1 MSPEKSGL
9 FLWAFDM
16 DPKNTNRVYS
26 TMVVKAVDEDKREI
40 TGIASTPGTDR
51 MGDIVVPSGAKFN
64 LPVPL
69 LFQHDHAQPIG
80 QVVAAKVTDA
90 GIEIVARLAKIEAP
104 SQLAARLEEAWQSI
118 KHGLVRGLSIGFRP
132 IKYAFLD
139 DGGIEF
145 SEWDWYELSAVTIP
159 ANAEASITSV
169 KSFDTALRASSGT
182 KRDGVV
188 RLDNSPAGVSAPKQR
203 KSINPTPKEGKDMNL
218 QEQIKGLQATRKAK
232 EDERNAIQ
240 QKAIDEGRTKDASE
254 REQFETLT
262 GEIKSID
269 DELADLK
276 QLEQEQ
282 IKNATPIE
290 PEDGRSFAAASAS
303 RGGERQRSAAIV
315 RSVKE
320 DEPGIGFARFA
331 MAMFAGKGNVTAAK
345 GFAESVFANDMRLQN
360 VMKAAVAAG
369 TTTSPTWAGNLVDY
383 QNLSSEFVEFLRPRT
398 IVGQFGVGNI
408 PTLRRVPF
416 KVRIPG
422 KTTAGR
428 AQWVGEG
435 YRKPATASGYEATTL
450 EFSKIAAFS
459 VITEELER
467 FSEPSIQLLVRDDLA
482 EAVIERADE
491 DFVDPSKAAGTGAG
505 LSPASITNGVTP
517 IPSSGDPE
525 SDINALWATADAS
538 NLPVG
543 SAVYITNTATVRS
556 LAGRRNPLG
565 NREYPDVTM
574 TGGFIDGVPVI
585 VSNYVPAGLF
595 ILAFASE
602 IYLADDGMVNI
613 DISRE
618 ATVFLD
624 DEAATATPTAAQ
636 LVSLWQTNQVGI
648 RAERFIHWKKRRPQ
662 AVAYLSGVSWGPQV
676 QS

>member
-1 MSPEKSGL
+1 
-9 FLWAFDM
+9 
-16 DPKNTNRVYS
+16 
-26 TMVVKAVDEDKREI
+26 MVVKAVDEEKREI

-69 LFQHDHAQPIG
+69 LWQHEHDQPIG
-80 QVVAAKVTDA
+80 QVISAKITDA
-90 GIEIVARLAKIEAP
+90 GIEIVARLAKIDAP

-132 IKYAFLD
+132 LKYAFLD

-169 KSFDTALRASSGT
+169 KSFDVQSRAASGN
-182 KRDGVV
+182 KREAVV
-188 RLDNSPAGVSAPKQR
+188 RLDKSPAGVSAPKQR
-203 KSINPTPKEGKDMNL
+203 KSINPTPKEGENMNIA
-218 QEQIKGLQATRKAK
+218 EQRKAFQEK
-232 EDERNAIQ
+232 R
-240 QKAIDEGRTKDASE
+240 KATQEALTELMTKAAEEGRTLDAE
-254 REQFETLT
+254 EQEEFDGHEA
-262 GEIKSID
+262 EIKSID
-269 DELADLK
+269 DHLK
-276 QLEQEQ
+276 RLDTFEKAQ
-282 IKNATPIE
+282 IATATPVTT
-290 PEDGRSFAAASAS
+290 EDGKSFAAASAS
-303 RGGERQRSAAIV
+303 RGGERPKAPAVV
-315 RSVKE
+315 RSIRE

-331 MAMFAGKGNVTAAK
+331 MAMYAGKGNVTAAK
-345 GFAESVFANDMRLQN
+345 GFAESVFANDTRLQN

-383 QNLSSEFVEFLRPRT
+383 QNLSGEFVEFLRPRT
-398 IVGQFGVGNI
+398 IIGQFGAGSV
-408 PTLRRVPF
+408 PSLRRVPF

-422 KTTAGR
+422 KTTAGT

-435 YRKPATASGYEATTL
+435 YRKPVTSSGYEAATL
-450 EFSKIAAFS
+450 DFSKIAAIS

-467 FSEPSIQLLVRDDLA
+467 FADPAIQVLVRDDLA
-482 EAVIERADE
+482 EAVIERADV
-491 DFVDPSKAAGTGAG
+491 DFVDPTKAVGTGASQ
-505 LSPASITNGVTP
+505 SPASITNGLTP

-525 SDINALWATADAS
+525 TDINALWATADAS

-574 TGGFIDGVPVI
+574 TGGFIDGVPVV

-613 DISRE
+613 DVSRE
-618 ATVFLD
+618 ATIFMD
-624 DEAATATPTAAQ
+624 DAAATETPTAAQ
-636 LVSLWQTNQVGI
+636 LVSMFQTNQLAI

-662 AVAYLSGVSWGPQV
+662 AVAYLSGVSWGPQL